1 MADPL
6 LIRTYHS
13 EYLFSLV
20 FYSPLKNDGRGR
32 MCFAT
37 MFFFHPYFS
46 IYAMIVLFT
55 NENEP
60 CNQKVLAVSAGK
72 DFSLFGA
79 DDGNRTHLSSL
90 GSSRSTNELHPHME
104 FL

>member
-6 LIRTYHS
+6 LIRTYHF

-20 FYSPLKNDGRGR
+20 FYSLLKNDGRIELR
-32 MCFAT
+32 FAII
-37 MFFFHPYFS
+37 FFPSLFS
-46 IYAMIVLFT
+46 IHDMIILFT

-72 DFSLFGA
+72 DFSLWSG
-79 DDGNRTHLSSL
+79 
-90 GSSRSTNELHPHME
+90 
-104 FL
+104 